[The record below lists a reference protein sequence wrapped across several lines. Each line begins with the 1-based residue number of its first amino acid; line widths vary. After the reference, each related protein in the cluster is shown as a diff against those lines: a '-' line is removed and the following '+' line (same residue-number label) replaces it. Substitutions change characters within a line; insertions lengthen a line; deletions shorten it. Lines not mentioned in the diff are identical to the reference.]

1 MAIKDILLPLVGEP
15 GEAARAAVY
24 KCVALCGDF
33 GARVTAF
40 AVEEDIIVR
49 PKVLISS
56 DLDNASATEAVR
68 SVTDAQGFLKIFD
81 GAATSFGVRSEKEL
95 HRLAS
100 SEIVETIVSAARLRD
115 LSLVPVRS
123 HHSFSERLVEGLLFN
138 SGRPIILC
146 PEEFAAELPLLLDEV
161 LIAWDGSAPAARAVG
176 DALPILKAAEKVRI
190 VTATDNATPEEM
202 GSGTALTAHLA
213 EHGIN
218 ATFETVGIDGSSV
231 GKVLEAHVR
240 ANRVDLLV
248 MGAYHH
254 SRLNEI
260 VWGGTTKTVI
270 GRPPCWV
277 MMSR

>member
-1 MAIKDILLPLVGEP
+1 MAIKDVLLPLVGDP

-24 KCVALCGDF
+24 KCVAICGDF
-33 GARVTAF
+33 GARVTAI
-40 AVEEDIIVR
+40 AVEEEIAVR

-56 DLDNASATEAVR
+56 DLDNASVAEAVR

-81 GAATSFGVRSEKEL
+81 GATASLRVRSEKDL
-95 HRLAS
+95 RRIAS
-100 SEIVETIVSAARLRD
+100 SEIAATIVAAARLRD
-115 LSLVPVRS
+115 LSLVPVKS
-123 HHSFSERLVEGLLFN
+123 HHSFSEQLVERLLFE

-146 PEEFAAELPLLLDEV
+146 PEDLAPDLPLLLDDI

-190 VTATDNATPEEM
+190 VTATDNAAAEEVR
-202 GSGTALTAHLA
+202 SGEALIEHLA
-213 EHGIN
+213 EHDIE
-218 ATFETVGIDGSSV
+218 ASFETVAIDGSSI

-254 SRLNEI
+254 SRLNETI
-260 VWGGTTKTVI
+260 WGGVTKTII
-270 GRPPCWV
+270 GQPPCWV

>member
-24 KCVALCGDF
+24 KCVAICGDF
-33 GARVTAF
+33 GARVTAM

-49 PKVLISS
+49 PKVFISS
-56 DLDNASATEAVR
+56 DLDNASVTEAVR
-68 SVTDAQGFLKIFD
+68 SVTDTQGLLKIFD
-81 GAATSFGVRSEKEL
+81 SAATSFGVRSEKEL
-95 HRLAS
+95 HRIAS
-100 SEIVETIVSAARLRD
+100 SEIADTVANAARLRD
-115 LSLVPVRS
+115 VSLVPVKS
-123 HHSFSERLVEGLLFN
+123 HHSFSERLVEGLLFE

-146 PEEFAAELPLLLDEV
+146 PEELAADLPLLLDDV
-161 LIAWDGSAPAARAVG
+161 VIAWDGSAPAARAVG

-190 VTATDNATPEEM
+190 VTVTDNATPEEIR
-202 GSGTALTAHLA
+202 SGTALSEHLA

-218 ATFETVGIDGSSV
+218 ATFETVAIDGSSI
-231 GKVLEAHVR
+231 GKVLEAYVK

-260 VWGGTTKTVI
+260 VWGGVTKTII
-270 GRPPCWV
+270 GQPPSWV

>member
-1 MAIKDILLPLVGEP
+1 MAIKDVLLPLVGDP

-24 KCVALCGDF
+24 KCVAICGDF
-33 GARVTAF
+33 GARVTAI
-40 AVEEDIIVR
+40 AVEEEIAAR

-56 DLDNASATEAVR
+56 DLDNAAVAEAVR

-81 GAATSFGVRSEKEL
+81 GATASLRVRSEKDL
-95 HRLAS
+95 RRIAS
-100 SEIVETIVSAARLRD
+100 SEIAATIVAAARLRD
-115 LSLVPVRS
+115 LSLVPVKS
-123 HHSFSERLVEGLLFN
+123 HHSFSEQLVERLLFE

-146 PEEFAAELPLLLDEV
+146 PEDLAPDLPLLLDDI

-176 DALPILKAAEKVRI
+176 DALPILKAAETVRI
-190 VTATDNATPEEM
+190 VTATDNAAAEEVR
-202 GSGTALTAHLA
+202 SGEALIEHLA
-213 EHGIN
+213 EHDIE
-218 ATFETVGIDGSSV
+218 ASFETVAIDGSSI

-254 SRLNEI
+254 SRLNETI
-260 VWGGTTKTVI
+260 WGGVTKTII
-270 GRPPCWV
+270 GQPPCWV

>member
-24 KCVALCGDF
+24 KCVAICGDF
-33 GARVTAF
+33 GARVTAI
-40 AVEEDIIVR
+40 AVEEDIAVR
-49 PKVLISS
+49 PTVLISS
-56 DLDNASATEAVR
+56 DLDNAAVAEAVR
-68 SVTDAQGFLKIFD
+68 SVTDAEGFLRIFD
-81 GAATSFGVRSEKEL
+81 GAAASFGVRSEKDL
-95 HRLAS
+95 RRLAS
-100 SEIVETIVSAARLRD
+100 SEIAATIAAAARLRD
-115 LSLVPVRS
+115 LSLVPVKS
-123 HHSFSERLVEGLLFN
+123 HHSFSEQLVERLLFE
-138 SGRPIILC
+138 SGRPIVLC
-146 PEEFAAELPLLLDEV
+146 PEDLAAELPLLLDDV

-190 VTATDNATPEEM
+190 VTATDNATAEELR
-202 GSGTALTAHLA
+202 SGGALSEHLA
-213 EHGIN
+213 EHGVK
-218 ATFETVGIDGSSV
+218 ATFETVAIDGSSI

-260 VWGGTTKTVI
+260 IWGGVTKTII
-270 GRPPCWV
+270 GQPPCWV

>member
-15 GEAARAAVY
+15 SAAARAAVY

-33 GARVTAF
+33 GARVTAV
-40 AVEEDIIVR
+40 AVEEDILVR
-49 PKVLISS
+49 PKVFISS
-56 DLDNASATEAVR
+56 DLDSTSATEAVR

-81 GAATSFGVRSEKEL
+81 GATASFGVRGEKDL
-95 HRLAS
+95 LRLAS
-100 SEIVETIVSAARLRD
+100 SEIVDTIAGAARLRD
-115 LSLVPVRS
+115 LSLVPVKS
-123 HHSFSERLVEGLLFN
+123 HHSFSERLVERLLFE

-146 PEEFAAELPLLLDEV
+146 PEELVADLPLLLDDV

-190 VTATDNATPEEM
+190 VTATDSATPEEIR
-202 GSGTALTAHLA
+202 SGTALTEHLA
-213 EHGIN
+213 EHRID
-218 ATFETVGIDGSSV
+218 ATFKTIGIDGSSV

-260 VWGGTTKTVI
+260 VWGGCTKTVI
-270 GRPPCWV
+270 GKPPCWV